1 MTRNTVPQTR
11 ENPQIERKP
20 FERVWTDVKGKMK
33 PDFWGNR
40 YMVTFTCE
48 ATRFTVAYACRYK
61 SDVKTHFLEFLE
73 AVKRHGHVVK
83 VLNSDGGGEYTANE
97 NATNMSEFQQICK
110 DHGIEQQFT
119 CAHTSAQNGISERL
133 NRTIMDAVRCVLHE
147 AGLSHRFWSLAM
159 KWVVWVKNRIWHSSF
174 MKQGRPMSPYEALH
188 GRVPNLAMARVFGC
202 DVWVY
207 DFDAPK
213 DTIQPK
219 GIRCLFVGMSERR
232 KGWLVFDLRTMKIK
246 TSYHCSF
253 IESMEERRCA
263 LTDRKLKSRL
273 GQTFETP
280 EDEVPIEAIFEVYE
294 DENDV
299 SLNEPEDS
307 EGEDSETTEPT
318 RVTRSTRDS
327 QIGGSTVT
335 PTGEGDKAQDSVDP
349 NSPFI
354 RTILQ
359 RAFENDTRLEF
370 MQRNPKFRN
379 SKSYERYEK
388 YKKARR
394 LREALALGASIGDIR
409 WDYSRGFFKIVEET
423 ETQTPSVATAEVD
436 DEHHLTAC
444 LFDPMVANDIERFAH
459 VLDPSTLCDTA
470 KTVVEQVKSESS
482 RPVARC
488 CAATPIPI
496 PKNRKEAM
504 RSPYAKHWREAEKQE
519 LQSLKLLGCFEQVS
533 ERTARLHGKLVD
545 SKWVYTVK
553 YNPDGSVQRFKARLV
568 AKGFTQSAGTDY
580 FETFSPVFSYNSLRL
595 IFAISAVK
603 DMQLDV
609 WDLKNGFIQQEIDVP
624 HLYMKCPEGYDMY
637 MPDGTKAALHCLK
650 SIYGLKQSS
659 RLLNQKMS
667 AYLET
672 LGFVKLQSD
681 ECVYT
686 RGTGHDYVI
695 VGVWVDDIIVA
706 SARANEEV
714 RTQFDKDLR
723 KHFTMSPWTS
733 GEAEVF
739 LGIRI
744 KRDWEQGTIHISS
757 ERSIEK
763 MTERFGLTGR
773 EGRAPHVPMNP
784 DLKLTRPPDDEI
796 VPARVFDY
804 RAAVGAVL
812 YLAMTTRP
820 DVAQSVGVLSRFASC
835 PGEEHVQA
843 IKQVIRY
850 LYGTKSYGI
859 TYSKTRG
866 NFPHRR
872 IVEVKPLELVGY
884 ADADFAGDESTRR
897 STSGFVIILAG
908 AVICWLSKLQPTV
921 ALSTTEAETNASVEA
936 VKIVMHLRLLL
947 SELGFPQL
955 EPTIVHED
963 NSAALAI
970 VHGEN
975 AKRTKHF
982 QIKVHFLREQKE
994 RGEFEYEK
1002 VTTKEQLADAFTKA
1016 LPRFD
1021 FDRCRKW
1028 MGMSPA

>member
-1 MTRNTVPQTR
+1 MTKNTVPQTR
-11 ENPQIERKP
+11 ENPPIERKP
-20 FERVWTDVKGKMK
+20 FERAWTDVKGKMK

-48 ATRFTVAYACRYK
+48 TTRFTVAYACRHK
-61 SDVKTHFLEFLE
+61 SDVKKYFLEFLE
-73 AVKRHGHVVK
+73 VVKRHGHVVK

-97 NATNMSEFQQICK
+97 NARMSEFQQICK
-110 DHGIEQQFT
+110 ERGIEQQFT
-119 CAHTSAQNGISERL
+119 CAHTSAQNGISERM
-133 NRTIMDAVRCVLHE
+133 NRTIMDAIRCVLHE

-159 KWVVWVKNRIWHSSF
+159 RWVVWVKNRIWHTSF
-174 MKQGRPMSPYEALH
+174 MKQGKPMSPFEALH
-188 GRVPNLAMARVFGC
+188 GRVPSLAMARVFGC

-213 DTIQPK
+213 DTVQPK
-219 GIRCLFVGMSERR
+219 GVKCLFVGMSENR
-232 KGWLVFDLRTMKIK
+232 KGWLVLNLQTMKIK

-253 IESMEERRCA
+253 IESMDGRRCA
-263 LTDRKLKSRL
+263 LTDRKLKPHLAEIS
-273 GQTFETP
+273 ETP
-280 EDEVPIEAIFEVYE
+280 EDEVPVEAIFELYE
-294 DENDV
+294 GVDDV
-299 SLNEPEDS
+299 SLEEPEDS
-307 EGEDSETTEPT
+307 ESEDPEITEPT
-318 RVTRSTRDS
+318 RVARSSGSS

-335 PTGEGDKAQDSVDP
+335 PTGEGDKARDSDES
-349 NSPFI
+349 NSLFI
-354 RTILQ
+354 RSILL
-359 RAFENDTRLEF
+359 RAFENDSRVEF
-370 MQRNPKFRN
+370 QQRNPKLKS
-379 SKSYERYEK
+379 SKAHERYEN
-388 YKKARR
+388 YKKART
-394 LREALALGASIGDIR
+394 LRDALTLGASHADIR
-409 WDYSRGFFKIVEET
+409 WDYSHGFFTIT
-423 ETQTPSVATAEVD
+423 ENPTNQTQPVTTADGD
-436 DEHHLTAC
+436 DEASSHHTAA
-444 LFDPMVANDIERFAH
+444 LFDCSMIATDLERCAHILNTNDLSDE
-459 VLDPSTLCDTA
+459 V
-470 KTVVEQVKSESS
+470 KTVVEKIKKVSS
-482 RPVARC
+482 KPVA
-488 CAATPIPI
+488 PIPI
-496 PKNRKEAM
+496 PKNRREAM
-504 RSPYAKHWREAEKQE
+504 RSPYAKQWREAEKQE
-519 LQSLKLLGCFEQVS
+519 IASLKLLGCFKQVS
-533 ERTARLHGKLVD
+533 ERLARLHGKLVD

-568 AKGFTQSAGTDY
+568 AKGFTQAAGTDY

-595 IFAISAVK
+595 IFAISAAK
-603 DMQLDV
+603 DLQLDV

-659 RLLNQKMS
+659 RLLNQRMS
-667 AYLET
+667 AYLAT

-695 VGVWVDDIIVA
+695 VGIWVDDIIVA
-706 SARANEEV
+706 SARTNEEV
-714 RTQFDKDLR
+714 RRKFDEDLR
-723 KHFTMSPWTS
+723 KEFTMSPWTS

-744 KRDWEQGTIHISS
+744 KRDWQQGLLHISS

-773 EGRAPHVPMNP
+773 EGRAPHVPMDP
-784 DLKLTRPPDDEI
+784 DLKLTKPPDDEI
-796 VPARVFDY
+796 IPAEVFDY

-835 PGEEHVQA
+835 PGEEHVKA

-850 LYGTKSYGI
+850 LYGTKTFGI
-859 TYSKTRG
+859 TYSKSRG

-872 IVEVKPLELVGY
+872 VIQGTPLEMVGY
-884 ADADFAGDESTRR
+884 ADADFAGDETTRR

-908 AVICWLSKLQPTV
+908 AIVCWLSKLQPTV

-936 VKIVMHLRLLL
+936 VRIIMHLRLLL

-963 NSAALAI
+963 NSAAMAI

-975 AKRTKHF
+975 AKRAKHF

-994 RGEFEYEK
+994 LGEFEYEK

-1021 FDRCRKW
+1021 FERCRTW
-1028 MGMSPA
+1028 MGMTPA